1 MYLHFLHEKLSLWN
15 CLRRLLLGG
24 EGGRRVVT
32 ADKKVEWMHSRFKRY
47 GSGPALAPVSSDGP
61 PREEAA
67 GSLSYAVRDLHR
79 AFSRALQARIVTHG
93 VSMGQWFFL
102 RVLWEEDGLTQR
114 ELSQRVGMMEPTT
127 VTALNTMESRGLVDR
142 VRNPHDRRKVNIYL
156 TPKGR
161 ALRDTLLGCAAEVND
176 LSVQGVSPTEQGIA
190 LSVLT
195 RMIANL
201 GGTSSSAV
209 PEVDEG

>member
-1 MYLHFLHEKLSLWN
+1 MS
-15 CLRRLLLGG
+15 
-24 EGGRRVVT
+24 VT

-47 GSGPALAPVSSDGP
+47 SSGQALAPVVDGP
-61 PREEAA
+61 KQEQAV
-67 GSLSYAVRDLHR
+67 GGLSYAVRDLHR

-127 VTALNTMESRGLVDR
+127 VTALNTMESRGLVER

-161 ALRDTLLGCAAEVND
+161 SLRDTLLGCAGEVD
-176 LSVQGVSPTEQGIA
+176 TLSLQGISPQEQDAA

-195 RMIANL
+195 RMLANL
-201 GGTSSSAV
+201 GGPPNGGASADL
-209 PEVDEG
+209 DEG